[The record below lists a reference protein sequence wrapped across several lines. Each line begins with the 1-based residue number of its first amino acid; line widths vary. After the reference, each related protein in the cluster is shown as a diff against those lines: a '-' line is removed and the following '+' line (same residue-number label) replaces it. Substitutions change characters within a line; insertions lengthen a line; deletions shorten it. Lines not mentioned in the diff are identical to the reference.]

1 MNVAWHER
9 IMVLLD
15 HMVDQLYDMLRQ
27 SQTLKDWLVNWS
39 SNVVLNLHS
48 EHTLEGKGL
57 GATQHAIVE

>member
-1 MNVAWHER
+1 M
-9 IMVLLD
+9 LD
-15 HMVDQLYDMLRQ
+15 HIVDQLYDMLRQ
-27 SQTLKDWLVNWS
+27 SQTLKDWLVNWTKS

>member
-1 MNVAWHER
+1 
-9 IMVLLD
+9 MVLLD

-27 SQTLKDWLVNWS
+27 SQTLKYWTVNWTKC
-39 SNVVLNLHS
+39 SNVVMNLHS